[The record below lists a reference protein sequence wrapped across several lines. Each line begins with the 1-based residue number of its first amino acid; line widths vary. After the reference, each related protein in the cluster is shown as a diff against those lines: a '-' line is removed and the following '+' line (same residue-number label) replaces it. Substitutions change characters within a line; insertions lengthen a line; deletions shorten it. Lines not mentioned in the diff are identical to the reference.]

1 MKENDNN
8 KSVIEVCKSIYY
20 LIYLPVVLCVVF
32 LTSANLWEARKGN
45 LSQIALLLPIACMLG
60 LSLLLFWFDCHKKD
74 VKYIGAGLLI
84 GAVIGILAFVN
95 PSFLQDLAAKG
106 NKLLTITETYQ
117 YIVWGETNLLILF
130 MIANKKAI

>member
-1 MKENDNN
+1 M
-8 KSVIEVCKSIYY
+8 
-20 LIYLPVVLCVVF
+20 
-32 LTSANLWEARKGN
+32 
-45 LSQIALLLPIACMLG
+45 
-60 LSLLLFWFDCHKKD
+60 
-74 VKYIGAGLLI
+74 KYIGAGLLI

>member
-1 MKENDNN
+1 
-8 KSVIEVCKSIYY
+8 
-20 LIYLPVVLCVVF
+20 
-32 LTSANLWEARKGN
+32 
-45 LSQIALLLPIACMLG
+45 MLG